1 MEERGQGDH
10 RVDHEKCGK
19 DPYDDGRHR
28 FRDELIEKQEKC
40 VAVPDGGGAEECPQQ
55 SVLKADVSVEIPFF
69 VRIIPPFMPVQ
80 ALQDLA
86 GVPFGDGRLDTA
98 SDQQK
103 DRIIGQIGKRDLH
116 NNCGDSVDRAER
128 SGGKSP
134 VGETPVFDRTDH
146 SLDHPA
152 EEGINEK
159 EPEKFCKCK
168 SHSYLV

>member
-19 DPYDDGRHR
+19 DPYDDGRYR
-28 FRDELIEKQEKC
+28 FWDELIEKQEKR

-55 SVLKADVSVEIPFF
+55 SVLKADVSVKIPFF
-69 VRIIPPFMPVQ
+69 VRIIHHLCRFRRSRILPVYHSVTV
-80 ALQDLA
+80 ASI
-86 GVPFGDGRLDTA
+86 PA

-103 DRIIGQIGKRDLH
+103 DRIIGQVGKSDLH
-116 NNCGDSVDRAER
+116 NNCSDSVDRAER
-128 SGGKSP
+128 TGGKST
-134 VGETPVFDRTDH
+134 VGETPVFDRSDH
-146 SLDHPA
+146 GLDHPA
-152 EEGINEK
+152 KEGINEK